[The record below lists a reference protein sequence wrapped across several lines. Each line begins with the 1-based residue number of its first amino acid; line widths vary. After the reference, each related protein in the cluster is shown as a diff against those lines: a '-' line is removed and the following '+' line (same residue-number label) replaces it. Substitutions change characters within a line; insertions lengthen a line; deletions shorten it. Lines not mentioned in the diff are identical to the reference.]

1 MRLPACLLAA
11 AAATLASAAHAG
23 DYGVSASVG
32 TTGLSLHL
40 SRALTPAL
48 NIRIGPSFLNYS
60 TDTSTTNVN
69 YDLKLKLRTFD
80 ALVDWFPSTGGQFR
94 ITAGLV
100 YNGNRFDAVGRPN
113 ATGTFTLNGDVFTA
127 AEVGTLNGRID
138 FRKIAPYIGIGWGNA
153 VAETRGWGITADLGV
168 MFQGAPRSNLAS
180 TGCTGSVAL
189 CTQLAA
195 DVAAENQSLKDKLRD
210 YRYYPV
216 ARVGA
221 RYAF

>member
-1 MRLPACLLAA
+1 MRLPSCILAA
-11 AAATLASAAHAG
+11 AAATLGATAHAS
-23 DYGVSASVG
+23 DYGASASVG
-32 TTGLSLHL
+32 TTGVSLHL

-48 NIRIGPSFLNYS
+48 NVRVGPSFLNYS
-60 TDTSTTNVN
+60 TDTSTTNVD

-80 ALVDWFPSTGGQFR
+80 ALVDWFPGSGGQFR

-100 YNGNRFDAVGRPN
+100 WNGNRFDAVGRPN

-127 AEVGTLNGRID
+127 ATVGTLDGRID
-138 FRKIAPYIGIGWGNA
+138 FRKIAPYVGIGWGNA
-153 VAETRGWGITADLGV
+153 VSATRGWGVTGDLGV

-195 DVAAENQSLKDKLRD
+195 DVAAENQSLNDKLRK
-210 YRYYPV
+210 YRYFPV
-216 ARVGA
+216 VRVGA